1 MLKCVMSIM
10 TLCNING
17 MVRGTYVAENI
28 IEGGLY

>member
-1 MLKCVMSIM
+1 M